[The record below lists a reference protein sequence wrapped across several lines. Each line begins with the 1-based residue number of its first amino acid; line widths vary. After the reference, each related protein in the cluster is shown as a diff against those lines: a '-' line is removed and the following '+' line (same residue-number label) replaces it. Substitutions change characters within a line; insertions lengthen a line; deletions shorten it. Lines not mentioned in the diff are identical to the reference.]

1 MRRVKESL
9 HVIAE
14 DNQNPKMFY
23 RRGNWLQVVSVIDE
37 WREMN
42 NWWDSGGEM
51 HFYVVLADNSGVYEL
66 CRNERGIWYLIGI
79 FD

>member
-1 MRRVKESL
+1 
-9 HVIAE
+9 
-14 DNQNPKMFY
+14 
-23 RRGNWLQVVSVIDE
+23 VVSVIDE

-42 NWWDSGGEM
+42 NWWDSGEEM